1 MVGDCNV
8 FLLAGFDT
16 TTTSVH
22 SMIYNLGLKPDLQAK
37 LRKEIRT
44 LRLNERDTT
53 LETLDTGVL
62 LEKIVRETIRV
73 HPPVALVFNR
83 EIMTDFKLGPYN
95 IRKGDGVNFMIA
107 PMLWDQEVFESGF
120 EFNEET
126 INEANKR
133 NWLPFSLGKRAC
145 LGQLLSQMEL
155 KVFASYII
163 DNFEL
168 RTMTDPK
175 DVKFTISLTMKLS
188 PCEVAFHPISKS
200 E

>member
-1 MVGDCNV
+1 
-8 FLLAGFDT
+8 
-16 TTTSVH
+16 
-22 SMIYNLGLKPDLQAK
+22 MIYNLGLKPDLQAK